1 MAGEGYKYI
10 EMLLDKQRTQALL
23 DQQDREFQSKQMQDS
38 IETGLEAASQLSG
51 AMRQGKRDNIANQL
65 MNQNDPP
72 RAQAVN
78 ADAPGV
84 ARANAVFGGA
94 STPARGGADE
104 LGMRMELSREKRLSQ
119 DSRFDNMVA
128 GLREQRLSNSLTQ
141 RRAAALHQQAVNL
154 SRQTSQKT
162 KDMVTAAGAY
172 TKNMALQRKGLAA
185 AQAAGNFEE
194 YDSIAGDMQALHY
207 GSVSSGLKLPPLNI
221 PDYVP
226 PGAAMD
232 DDLDAATREWERT
245 RARATAKPGQW
256 DSTGDW
262 LNGKTA
268 GEEYMAASER
278 LGAAQTPYTK
288 RPVTKYVPEPDI
300 IPLDQDPMGQASGA
314 DPDLTLQV
322 DDMPVPPPQQAI
334 DMLKS
339 NPGLAAAFEEKYGSG
354 SAEYYLGK

>member
-128 GLREQRLSNSLTQ
+128 GLREQRLSDSLTQ
-141 RRAAALHQQAVNL
+141 RSAAAQQQQASTL
-154 SRQTSQKT
+154 SRQTNQKT
-162 KDMVTAAGAY
+162 KDMVIASGAY
-172 TKNMALQRKGLAA
+172 VKNMALQRKSLDA
-185 AQAAGNFEE
+185 AQKAGDFDT

-207 GSVSSGLKLPPLNI
+207 GSVSSGLKLPELKI
-221 PDYVP
+221 PDFVP

-232 DDLDAATREWERT
+232 DDLASATEEWERT
-245 RARATAKPGQW
+245 GKQANSSAGQW
-256 DSTGDW
+256 ESNGKW

-268 GEEYMAASER
+268 GQEYMDASQNLR
-278 LGAAQTPYTK
+278 TAQSKYTPRKIT
-288 RPVTKYVPEPDI
+288 PFTPPEDI
-300 IPLDQDPMGQASGA
+300 IPLDQDPPQA
-314 DPDLTLQV
+314 
-322 DDMPVPPPQQAI
+322 AI
-334 DMLKS
+334 QMLKQDPS
-339 NPGLAAAFEEKYGSG
+339 LATAFDAKYGAG
-354 SAEYYLGK
+354 AAGYYMGK

>member
-104 LGMRMELSREKRLSQ
+104 LGMRMELSRE
-119 DSRFDNMVA
+119 
-128 GLREQRLSNSLTQ
+128 QRLSDSLTQ
-141 RRAAALHQQAVNL
+141 RSAAAQQQQASTL
-154 SRQTSQKT
+154 SRQTNQKT
-162 KDMVTAAGAY
+162 KNMVIAAGAY
-172 TKNMALQRKGLAA
+172 VKNMALQRKGLDA
-185 AQAAGNFEE
+185 AQKAGDFDT

-207 GSVSSGLKLPPLNI
+207 GSVSSGLKLPALNI

-232 DDLDAATREWERT
+232 DDLASATEEWERT
-245 RARATAKPGQW
+245 GKQANSSAGQW
-256 DSTGDW
+256 ESNGKW

-268 GEEYMAASER
+268 GQEYMDASQNLR
-278 LGAAQTPYTK
+278 TAQSKYTP
-288 RPVTKYVPEPDI
+288 RPVTRYVPDGNEGDT
-300 IPLDQDPMGQASGA
+300 IPLNGQQTDVDFAIDRARNALTKGA
-314 DPDLTLQV
+314 DPQEVAQTLQA
-322 DDMPVPPPQQAI
+322 MGI
-334 DMLKS
+334 DPAVL
-339 NPGLAAAFEEKYGSG
+339 NQ
-354 SAEYYLGK
+354 